1 MFLYAT
7 LGIFAPALEI
17 LVTTSE
23 KPPYARYAF
32 LNPYN
37 LSLLVG
43 AGVAASATGNWGV
56 AVAAAVAETVWMLFA
71 PDSKVLRATWF
82 DPKFASQ
89 KRLRIADIRGDK
101 YRALTVPD
109 QERAQRF
116 WDATRRVEQLANEN
130 PSMTAELVRTEIAKL
145 DELYDDFL
153 ELGRTAGQG
162 ETHLARTNYAELN
175 NLWNQYTGQV
185 EHFQA
190 SDKRHAIAQQNL
202 EVLRERKKRIEDL
215 ASSTQAARGQMDL
228 LDNTLRLLGDEIMA
242 MTAPSE
248 LGARLDELREGV
260 SAIRETSK
268 DLSSN
273 MLESFD
279 EELAESETKQ
289 AQR

>member
-1 MFLYAT
+1 VST
-7 LGIFAPALEI
+7 P
-17 LVTTSE
+17 E

-37 LSLLVG
+37 LSLLAG

-56 AVAAAVAETVWMLFA
+56 VVAAAVAETVWMLFA
-71 PDSKVLRATWF
+71 PDSKALRNLWF
-82 DPKFASQ
+82 DPKFAAQ

-101 YRALTVPD
+101 YRALSIPD
-109 QERAQRF
+109 QDRAQRF
-116 WDATRRVEQLANEN
+116 WDATRRVEQLAHEN

-153 ELGRTAGQG
+153 ELARTSGQG
-162 ETHLARTNYAELN
+162 EAHLARINYSELN
-175 NLWNQYTGQV
+175 ALWTQYQGQLQ
-185 EHFQA
+185 HFPT

-202 EVLRERKKRIEDL
+202 EVLEERKKRIEDL
-215 ASSTQAARGQMDL
+215 ASQTQAARGQMDL

-260 SAIRETSK
+260 SAIRETTK
-268 DLSSN
+268 DMTGDELS
-273 MLESFD
+273 SFD
-279 EELAESETKQ
+279 EELAASEAKQ
-289 AQR
+289 ARVRK